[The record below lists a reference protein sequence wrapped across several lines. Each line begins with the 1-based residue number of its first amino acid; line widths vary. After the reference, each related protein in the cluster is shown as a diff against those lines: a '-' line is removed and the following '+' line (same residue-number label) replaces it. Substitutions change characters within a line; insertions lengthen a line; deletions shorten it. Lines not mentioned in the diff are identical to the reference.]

1 VTPMDDELELEEE
14 PEEIT
19 MMGYEFYPSTD
30 PAEERD
36 AYRERSII
44 VETHLLREIWAWKAW
59 AIITTVLWI
68 IVSFMYLAERLK

>member
-1 VTPMDDELELEEE
+1 MSEEALE
-14 PEEIT
+14 PEEDGIW
-19 MMGYEFYPSTD
+19 GYEFSPSSD

-36 AYRERSII
+36 AYRERSVI